1 MRIFRFAQLW
11 TVLALLLLSGC
22 IVLGPGINDSEGVLD
37 PKVDYSDPVLKDRKI
52 ILNSTINEGTAKQV
66 FSKLLYLNS
75 IDPTKPIDLYLNTPG
90 GDADNALTIVEAIEQ
105 IEAPVNVW
113 AFVDVRS
120 AGILVL
126 ISATGKRIATPNSVF
141 LIHGGEKEGRAPKNY
156 VRIMKGNYE
165 RILRSK
171 AKLPADWFPL
181 KEDTIHV
188 LTPEEALKFKLIDTI
203 SRESESPNKPDAG
216 DGK

>member
-1 MRIFRFAQLW
+1 MRIFRFAQVW

-22 IVLGPGINDSEGVLD
+22 VVLGPGINDSEGVLD

-52 ILNSTINEGTAKQV
+52 ILNSAINEVTVKQV

-90 GDADNALTIVEAIEQ
+90 GTFNQAFTIVEAIEQ

-113 AFVDVRS
+113 AFVAVRS

-126 ISATGKRIATPNSVF
+126 ISATGKRIATPNSFF
-141 LIHGGEKEGRAPKNY
+141 LIHGGKGRVPKDY
-156 VRIMKGNYE
+156 ARIMEGNYE

-181 KEDTIHV
+181 KADTIHV

-216 DGK
+216 NGK